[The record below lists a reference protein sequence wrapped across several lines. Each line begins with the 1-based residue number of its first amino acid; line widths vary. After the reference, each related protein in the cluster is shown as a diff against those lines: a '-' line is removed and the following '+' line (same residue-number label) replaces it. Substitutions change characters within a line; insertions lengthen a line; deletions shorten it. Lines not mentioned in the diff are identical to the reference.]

1 MTQVSENIEK
11 KREYM
16 RAYLKAYRSRPEYIE
31 KNRAYMREYM
41 KKYALN
47 NKEKIKEI
55 SARCYQKNKE
65 KILEKNRAYR
75 QKKAIEC
82 TLGVAGQISRQK
94 RAIE

>member
-1 MTQVSENIEK
+1 M
-11 KREYM
+11 RE
-16 RAYLKAYRSRPEYIE
+16 YLKAYRSRPEYIE
-31 KNRAYMREYM
+31 KNRDYMREYM

-75 QKKAIEC
+75 QKTAGLKKAIEC